1 MRQINIR
8 LSDEEFDFVM
18 KHSAEVGMLPSA
30 LCKYYVLLGATSDMT
45 PPRNPSGASINNL
58 KDIMLTELKRKKKGE
73 TFIVS
78 ALLDPSTWISLTRGE
93 KAYCSSE
100 LKKFVLAHPSE
111 YALYKKIGNV
121 NLYIV
126 L

>member
-8 LSDEEFDFVM
+8 LSDEEFDLVM
-18 KHSAEVGMLPSA
+18 NHSAEVGMLPSA
-30 LCKYYVLLGATSDMT
+30 LCKYYVLLGSKSKMT
-45 PPRNPSGASINNL
+45 PPSNPSGASINNIQ
-58 KDIMLTELKRKKKGE
+58 DMMVAELKKKKKGE

-78 ALLDPSTWISLTRGE
+78 ALLDPSTWVSLTRGE

-111 YALYKKIGNV
+111 YALHNKIGNI